1 MHVYKKIDL
10 VKTLGSD
17 GNIHL
22 NNKILENEQ
31 LLKDMESKRKKR
43 VYEYV
48 ERWK

>member
-31 LLKDMESKRKKR
+31 QLKEMESKLMKKL
-43 VYEYV
+43 
-48 ERWK
+48 KKL

>member
-31 LLKDMESKRKKR
+31 QLKEIESKLMKKL
-43 VYEYV
+43 
-48 ERWK
+48 KKL

>member
-31 LLKDMESKRKKR
+31 QLKEMESKFMKKL
-43 VYEYV
+43 
-48 ERWK
+48 KKL

>member
-17 GNIHL
+17 GNIHH

-31 LLKDMESKRKKR
+31 LLKDMESKLLKKIRKLK
-43 VYEYV
+43 E
-48 ERWK
+48 